1 MIETGLF
8 LFFAGCSIISSGMV
22 ISVKN
27 PVHSVLFLI
36 LVFLNASGLLFL
48 LEVEFFSLMFIV
60 VYVGAIAVLFL
71 FVVMMLDIKITDSNK
86 SSNRFKYFP
95 VASLLGLILFSEII
109 SVIIRNF
116 ESNPLFHDRERALKA
131 WSGSHIIGLESD
143 KGNPFV
149 IYEEDLYGL
158 VSLNDIEVL
167 GQILYTYCFIYFLIA
182 GIILLVAM
190 IGAIVL
196 TLKFNKTS
204 KVQTISKQLA
214 RNFVNSI
221 FVVSS
226 KT

>member
-131 WSGSHIIGLESD
+131 WYVTGLESD
-143 KGNPFV
+143 TGNSFV
-149 IYEEDLYGL
+149 IYEENLYGL